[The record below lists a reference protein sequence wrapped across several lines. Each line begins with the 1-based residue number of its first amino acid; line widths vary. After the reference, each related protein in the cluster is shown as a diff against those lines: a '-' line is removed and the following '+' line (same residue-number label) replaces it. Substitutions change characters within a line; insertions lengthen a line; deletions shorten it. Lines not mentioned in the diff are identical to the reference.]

1 MKKIF
6 TQRLFAYMLAALIVT
21 ITSIFVLQTVLT
33 QRNNT
38 ASSRAKL
45 QDVKEKLVSNEE
57 NIERLTNNLSEDNLA
72 KTRAF
77 ADMLAADRTLAGDTD
92 RLNEI
97 RDRLMVNE
105 LHIIDKDGIITGST
119 IDSYVGFDMKSGEQ
133 SNAFMVIVDDP
144 SIEIAQ
150 EPQVNVAEG
159 VVMQYIGVARKDAKG
174 LVQVGV
180 RPEVLE
186 DMLAST
192 ALDRVLK
199 DIDFGEKGYVYAIDA
214 ASGEIL
220 AHPDAALIGTS
231 AADAGFPSGL
241 TGKGRARIG
250 GVSGYY
256 LAEEYEGKIIG
267 TFMPANEYYA
277 QRRDQTLV
285 VSLSMVLIFG
295 ILLVLINQMVDS
307 KIVQGINRITNSM
320 KGIAEG
326 NFNTAVHEDGNPEF
340 VMLSGSM
347 NKMVENISQNLRE
360 NEKLLEQQ
368 KRDMEN
374 TQMLI
379 RNVKEA
385 CKELD
390 VVSGE
395 NQENA
400 DHIYNGTGEQEKAV
414 EDLKGI
420 MNQLTRELNGSVDA
434 TVRITRET
442 GHTTER
448 ITQTQGQMELL
459 SDSME
464 KISEMSTAIEKIIGE
479 INSIAQQTNMLSL
492 NASIEAA
499 RAGAEGRSF
508 AVVATQVKQL
518 ATEIQSLAGEVDNGV
533 NEVEARAN
541 ELSESISTSQQTLGQ
556 NLGIVSQTEGSF
568 EKITTA
574 AEGAVSVQAGISS
587 VIDASQRE
595 LQTLCQFF
603 DQIKDQYQKVVQHID
618 STSQLGTTKSAMFED
633 IDNMISQ
640 IPPLVADLEA
650 GGTAARPN

>member
-1 MKKIF
+1 MKKLF

-21 ITSIFVLQTVLT
+21 ITAIFVIQTVIT

-45 QDVKEKLVSNEE
+45 QDVKEKLISNEE

-77 ADMLAADRTLAGDTD
+77 ADMLAADRSLAGDSA

-97 RDRLMVNE
+97 KDRLMVNE
-105 LHIIDKDGIITGST
+105 LHIIDKDGIIISST

-159 VVMQYIGVARKDAKG
+159 VVMQYIGVARLDAKG

-186 DMLAST
+186 DLLAST
-192 ALDRVLK
+192 ALDVVLK

-214 ASGEIL
+214 SSGEIL

-231 AADAGFPSGL
+231 AVDAGFP
-241 TGKGRARIG
+241 TGTGQGKARIA

-277 QRRDQTLV
+277 QRRSQTLV
-285 VSLSMVLIFG
+285 VSLSMMLIFG
-295 ILLVLINQMVDS
+295 VLLVLINHMVDS

-320 KGIAEG
+320 RGIADG
-326 NFNTAVHEDGNPEF
+326 NFGTAVHEDGNPEF
-340 VMLSGSM
+340 VMLSDSM
-347 NKMVENISQNLRE
+347 NKMVENIGQGMRE

-368 KRDMEN
+368 KKDMDN

-379 RNVKEA
+379 RNVKDA

-390 VVSGE
+390 AVSGE
-395 NQENA
+395 NLENA

-414 EDLKGI
+414 EDLKEI
-420 MNQLTRELNGSVDA
+420 MNRLTRELNTSVDA
-434 TVRITRET
+434 AVKITGDT
-442 GHTTER
+442 GHTTEK
-448 ITQTQGQMELL
+448 ITQTQEQMKLL
-459 SDSME
+459 IDSMQ
-464 KISEMSTAIEKIIGE
+464 KISEMSAAIEKIIGE

-499 RAGAEGRSF
+499 RAGEMGKGF
-508 AVVATQVKQL
+508 AVVAAQVGEL
-518 ATEIQSLAGEVDNGV
+518 A
-533 NEVEARAN
+533 ARSSQAAKETN
-541 ELSESISTSQQTLGQ
+541 ELITNSINAVESGKRITDQTVKAFGVVAEDIERSNRDVLTITDMVRQ
-556 NLGIVSQTEGSF
+556 NVDIVV
-568 EKITTA
+568 
-574 AEGAVSVQAGISS
+574 GAVNQIERISS
-587 VIDASQRE
+587 VVE
-595 LQTLCQFF
+595 EN
-603 DQIKDQYQKVVQHID
+603 VQ
-618 STSQLGTTKSAMFED
+618 
-633 IDNMISQ
+633 ISQ
-640 IPPLVADLEA
+640 NTKQASTNMAEITCKLLELVEQ
-650 GGTAARPN
+650 

>member
-6 TQRLFAYMLAALIVT
+6 TKRLFAYMLAALIVT
-21 ITSIFVLQTVLT
+21 ITSIFVLQTVIT

-45 QDVKEKLVSNEE
+45 QDVREKLVSNEE

-77 ADMLAADRTLAGDTD
+77 ADILAADRTLAGDTV

-105 LHIIDKDGIITGST
+105 LHIIDKNGIITSST

-144 SIEIAQ
+144 SIEIVQ

-159 VVMQYIGVARKDAKG
+159 VVMQYIGVARKDEKG

-199 DIDFGEKGYVYAIDA
+199 DIDFGEKGYIYAIDA
-214 ASGEIL
+214 SSGEIL

-231 AADAGFPSGL
+231 ATDAGFPSRL

-267 TFMPANEYYA
+267 TFMPANEYFT

-295 ILLVLINQMVDS
+295 VLLVLINHMVDS

-320 KGIAEG
+320 RGIAEG
-326 NFNTAVHEDGNPEF
+326 NFDTEVHEEGNPEF

-347 NKMVENISQNLRE
+347 NRMVENIGQNLRE
-360 NEKLLEQQ
+360 NEKLLERQ
-368 KRDMEN
+368 KKGYGKYPD
-374 TQMLI
+374 
-379 RNVKEA
+379 
-385 CKELD
+385 
-390 VVSGE
+390 
-395 NQENA
+395 A
-400 DHIYNGTGEQEKAV
+400 DSEC
-414 EDLKGI
+414 
-420 MNQLTRELNGSVDA
+420 
-434 TVRITRET
+434 
-442 GHTTER
+442 
-448 ITQTQGQMELL
+448 QGCL
-459 SDSME
+459 
-464 KISEMSTAIEKIIGE
+464 
-479 INSIAQQTNMLSL
+479 
-492 NASIEAA
+492 
-499 RAGAEGRSF
+499 
-508 AVVATQVKQL
+508 
-518 ATEIQSLAGEVDNGV
+518 
-533 NEVEARAN
+533 
-541 ELSESISTSQQTLGQ
+541 
-556 NLGIVSQTEGSF
+556 
-568 EKITTA
+568 
-574 AEGAVSVQAGISS
+574 
-587 VIDASQRE
+587 
-595 LQTLCQFF
+595 
-603 DQIKDQYQKVVQHID
+603 
-618 STSQLGTTKSAMFED
+618 
-633 IDNMISQ
+633 
-640 IPPLVADLEA
+640 
-650 GGTAARPN
+650 